1 MPSFIYKAADSHG
14 KVIKG
19 TMEAAMEKDVVAR
32 LHGMN
37 LIPMRVAPSK
47 DDAMGLGLNR
57 SVDLSQ
63 LFQRVTSRDVMYFTQ
78 DLCALLEAGLP
89 MDKALSILIHV
100 SENDRFRQVATG
112 ILRHVESGNSLS
124 DALTEYPK
132 HFSRLYVNMVR
143 AGETGG
149 VLPTVLDRL
158 GVFLENSQDLK
169 DYITS
174 AMVYPMFLVIV
185 GGLSIIIML
194 TFVLPKFS
202 IIFADMGQAMP
213 ASTQIL
219 LAISNGLRDYWWVI
233 IGIIAVIFVMVRQ
246 YIRTPAGRL
255 RSDRLKFRLP
265 VIGRLVKSVEAA
277 RFSRTLGTLIRSG
290 VPILQA
296 LTLVRE
302 IITNQAIAAS
312 LKIVY
317 ERVKEGDTLSLPL
330 DQAGVFPPL
339 AVQMIAVGEETGRLD
354 DMLLK
359 VADNYDKS
367 VRNMIKRFVNL
378 LEPAM
383 ILAMGLMVGFIVI
396 SMLMAVFSM
405 NEVPF

>member
-1 MPSFIYKAADSHG
+1 MPSFIYKATDAGG
-14 KVIKG
+14 KIVSG
-19 TMEAAMEKDVVAR
+19 TMEAALEKDVVAR

-37 LIPMRVAPSK
+37 LIPIRVAVSRSS
-47 DDAMGLGLNR
+47 ATGFGLNR
-57 SVDLSQ
+57 SIDVST
-63 LFQRVTSRDVMYFTQ
+63 LFKRVTSRDVMYFTQ

-89 MDKALSILIHV
+89 MDKALNILIQV
-100 SENDRFRQVATG
+100 SENDRFRQIVTG
-112 ILRHVESGNSLS
+112 ILRYVESGNSLS
-124 DALTEYPK
+124 DALAEYPK
-132 HFSRLYVNMVR
+132 HFSTLYVNMVK

-149 VLPTVLDRL
+149 VLPAVLDRL

-174 AMVYPMFLVIV
+174 AMVYPIFLVLV

-202 IIFADMGQAMP
+202 VIFADMGQAMP
-213 ASTQIL
+213 ASTQVL
-219 LAISNGLRDYWWVI
+219 LGISNGLRDYWWAIVGLLA
-233 IGIIAVIFVMVRQ
+233 GIIILFRQ
-246 YIRTPAGRL
+246 YIRRPTGRL
-255 RSDRLKFRLP
+255 WFDRLKFRAP
-265 VIGRLVKSVEAA
+265 VIGRLIRSVEAA

-296 LTLVRE
+296 LSLVRE

-312 LKIVY
+312 LIRVND
-317 ERVKEGDTLSLPL
+317 RVKEGDTLSAPL
-330 DQAGVFPPL
+330 EQAEIFPPL
-339 AVQMIAVGEETGRLD
+339 AVQMIAVGEETGKLD

>member
-1 MPSFIYKAADSHG
+1 
-14 KVIKG
+14 
-19 TMEAAMEKDVVAR
+19 
-32 LHGMN
+32 
-37 LIPMRVAPSK
+37 
-47 DDAMGLGLNR
+47 
-57 SVDLSQ
+57 
-63 LFQRVTSRDVMYFTQ
+63 
-78 DLCALLEAGLP
+78 
-89 MDKALSILIHV
+89 
-100 SENDRFRQVATG
+100 
-112 ILRHVESGNSLS
+112 
-124 DALTEYPK
+124 
-132 HFSRLYVNMVR
+132 
-143 AGETGG
+143 
-149 VLPTVLDRL
+149 
-158 GVFLENSQDLK
+158 
-169 DYITS
+169 
-174 AMVYPMFLVIV
+174 
-185 GGLSIIIML
+185 
-194 TFVLPKFS
+194 
-202 IIFADMGQAMP
+202 
-213 ASTQIL
+213 
-219 LAISNGLRDYWWVI
+219 
-233 IGIIAVIFVMVRQ
+233 
-246 YIRTPAGRL
+246 
-255 RSDRLKFRLP
+255 
-265 VIGRLVKSVEAA
+265 VEAA

-383 ILAMGLMVGFIVI
+383 ILAMGLMV
-396 SMLMAVFSM
+396 FSM

>member
-1 MPSFIYKAADSHG
+1 MPSFIYKATDAGG
-14 KVIKG
+14 KVVSG
-19 TMEAAMEKDVVAR
+19 TMDAALEKDVVAR

-37 LIPMRVAPSK
+37 LIPIRVAASK
-47 DDAMGLGLNR
+47 GSGAGLGLNR
-57 SVDLSQ
+57 SIDVSS
-63 LFQRVTSRDVMYFTQ
+63 LFTRVTSRDVMYFTQ
-78 DLCALLEAGLP
+78 DLCALLDAGLP
-89 MDKALSILIHV
+89 MDKALNILIHV
-100 SENDRFRQVATG
+100 SENERFRQIVTG
-112 ILRHVESGNSLS
+112 ILRYVESGNSLS

-132 HFSRLYVNMVR
+132 HFSTLYVNMVR

-149 VLPTVLDRL
+149 VLPAVLERL

-174 AMVYPMFLVIV
+174 AMVYPMFLVLV
-185 GGLSIIIML
+185 GGLSIIVML
-194 TFVLPKFS
+194 TFVIPKFS

-219 LAISNGLRDYWWVI
+219 LAISNGMRDYWWVI
-233 IGIIAVIFVMVRQ
+233 IGVIAAISVIIRQ

-255 RSDRLKFRLP
+255 RTDRLKFRAP
-265 VIGRLVKSVEAA
+265 VVGRLIKSVEAA

-302 IITNQAIAAS
+302 IVTNQEISNS
-312 LKIVY
+312 LKTVND
-317 ERVKEGDTLSLPL
+317 RVKEGDTLSSPL